1 MFLTD
6 CMKSENNLLK
16 KINNHIRNGTI
27 YKVAFNYLK
36 KPFRK
41 FNKRYPLLFQR
52 DVYNK
57 LRYGPKAP
65 INHERIWVNPADV
78 KQMLVPSEVKRITG
92 KTRDQ
97 TSAKIINWD
106 QVEKTRPVMGEF
118 KIKYCFQHWVKG
130 KSWDELEVIDF
141 LKTNSKKHRN
151 RSVEELKKRFEVLDK
166 AFEEVKKE
174 GRLKTMKELNPDNYR
189 EYDGVLIHIG
199 KDGEPFFGS
208 CGNHR
213 LAMAIILDIEK
224 IPAWIG
230 LVDKDS
236 IKYLDKYRMPP
247 ESEKK

>member
-1 MFLTD
+1 
-6 CMKSENNLLK
+6 LLN
-16 KINNHIRNGTI
+16 KINNHIRNRTLR
-27 YKVAFNYLK
+27 KVVFNYLK

-41 FNKRYPLLFQR
+41 FNKRYPLFFQR

-65 INHERIWVNPADV
+65 LNHERIWVNPADI

-92 KTRDQ
+92 KTRDK
-97 TSAKIINWD
+97 TSGQIINWD
-106 QVEKTRPVMGEF
+106 QVEKTRPVRGEF
-118 KIKYCFQHWVKG
+118 KIRYCIQHWVDG
-130 KSWDELEVIDF
+130 VSWEELGVIDF
-141 LKTNSKKHRN
+141 LKNNSRKHR
-151 RSVEELKKRFEVLDK
+151 RKTDQELKDRFKMLDE
-166 AFEEVKKE
+166 AFEEIKKE

-189 EYDGVLIHIG
+189 EYDGILIHIG

-213 LAMAIILDIEK
+213 LAMAIILGFEK

-236 IKYLDKYRMPP
+236 IKYLDMYREPP
-247 ESEKK
+247 ESEKNKM